1 MEDLLNTRGIGFD
14 YKRPTL
20 VKHKS
25 QSQIIH
31 PDYTL
36 HISSLIIDYF
46 PHPEKEGRMSASNS
60 GFVNKK
66 CKSMREGILIVATH
80 KPNDSIR
87 GGKTQMNPPAM
98 ARIMISIQRFRAK
111 DAGGRVGGVG
121 VLPFCPGLL
130 PAKIEG
136 STIITH

>member
-46 PHPEKEGRMSASNS
+46 PGGKDADEPARNGQNYDIDPAFQSQRCRRTGWRGGRIT
-60 GFVNKK
+60 
-66 CKSMREGILIVATH
+66 ILSWIVA
-80 KPNDSIR
+80 
-87 GGKTQMNPPAM
+87 
-98 ARIMISIQRFRAK
+98 
-111 DAGGRVGGVG
+111 
-121 VLPFCPGLL
+121 C
-130 PAKIEG
+130 
-136 STIITH
+136 

>member
-87 GGKTQMNPPAM
+87 GGKDADEPARNGQNYDIDP
-98 ARIMISIQRFRAK
+98 AFQSQRCRRTGWR
-111 DAGGRVGGVG
+111 GGR
-121 VLPFCPGLL
+121 
-130 PAKIEG
+130 I
-136 STIITH
+136 TILSWIVAC